1 MKRSAVMST
10 LIAALA
16 LGLVAFQVYT
26 AGYAPMTAIFQR
38 SIHLGFVL
46 AILFLTVPVSKRA
59 SPGLRWLVDGLL
71 LLATFA
77 FVAYIYTQ
85 YDQIMDRFGWWEPS
99 DVWMGVV
106 TTLLVLEATRRTIGW
121 PMTIIAAFFIAY
133 AFFGPYLPGVFA
145 HKGYGLER
153 LATQLYLTTEGIFG
167 LPLGVAA
174 TFVFIFI
181 LFGALL
187 EATGAGKFFIDLAYA
202 LAGRSRGGPA
212 KASVVSSAFMG
223 SLSGSA
229 IANVVTTGAFT
240 IPLMRRLG
248 YRPEEAAGVEAAAST
263 GGQIMPPIMGAGAFL
278 IAEYTG
284 VPYLEIVKLSIIPA
298 LLYFLTVYL
307 FVDGI
312 AAKRG
317 MKGLPR
323 DQLPRLGTVLLE
335 GWHYLLPL
343 AILVYY
349 LVKGVSAMKVGF
361 IGVLSV
367 VIAANLRARPGP
379 FWPRALHYAYHLLM
393 LGFLLYVGV
402 QSRQGI
408 SLVQF
413 YALIGG
419 IFVSTLSPYSPLGLS
434 ALIEA
439 LIHGAKSALPVSVA
453 TAAAGIVVGVV
464 GLTGV
469 GLKFSG
475 LVISASG
482 GYIFLALVLV
492 ALASLVLG
500 MGLPVTASYIVLVIL
515 AGPALQDLGIPLIV
529 AHLVVFWLSQD
540 SNVTPPVALAAY
552 AASGMAGADP
562 MRTGFMAWKFAKGLY
577 LIPLLMV
584 YRPGVML
591 EGGAALVGE
600 DVVLSLLAL
609 AAFVGALEGFL
620 VVPLKAWARL
630 GLALGGAL
638 IFFPSLGIEAI
649 GALLVILLVLQGL
662 RGQKSTG

>member
-1 MKRSAVMST
+1 MTKRLVA
-10 LIAALA
+10 LIAWLF
-16 LGLVAFQVYT
+16 VAFQLYT

-46 AILFLTVPVSKRA
+46 LLLFLTVPASKRF
-59 SPGLRWLVDGLL
+59 PPWLRWLVDGALIA
-71 LLATFA
+71 ATL
-77 FVAYIYTQ
+77 VVVGYIYFN
-85 YDQIMDRFGWWEPS
+85 YDEIIDRFGWWEPA
-99 DVWMGVV
+99 DVWLGVV
-106 TTLLVLEATRRTIGW
+106 ATLLVLEATRRAIGW
-121 PMTIIAAFFIAY
+121 PMTLIALFFLAY
-133 AFFGPYLPGVFA
+133 AYLGPYFPGVFA
-145 HKGYGLER
+145 HKGYELDR

-202 LAGRSRGGPA
+202 LAGQSRGGPA
-212 KASVVSSAFMG
+212 KASVISSAFMG

-248 YRPEEAAGVEAAAST
+248 YKPEEAAGVEAAAST

-284 VPYLEIVKLSIIPA
+284 VPYLEIVKLSVIPA
-298 LLYFLTVYL
+298 ILYFMTVYL
-307 FVDGI
+307 FVDAI

-317 MKGLPR
+317 MRGLPKSE
-323 DQLPRLGTVLLE
+323 LPPLGKVLAE
-335 GWHYLLPL
+335 GWHFLLPL
-343 AILVYY
+343 FILIYY
-349 LVKGVSAMKVGF
+349 LLKNVSAMKVGF
-361 IGVLSV
+361 IGVLAV
-367 VIAANLRARPGP
+367 VLSANLRARPGP
-379 FWPRALHYAYHLLM
+379 RWLRLLHYAYHLAM
-393 LGFLLYVGV
+393 LAFLLYVGM

-408 SLVQF
+408 TLGQF
-413 YALIGG
+413 YALVGG
-419 IFVSTLSPYSPLGLS
+419 TLLSTLSPLSPLSLS
-434 ALIEA
+434 RLAEA
-439 LIHGAKSALPVSVA
+439 LVQGAKSAIPVSVA
-453 TAAAGIVVGVV
+453 TAAAGIIVGVV

-475 LVISASG
+475 LVLSASG
-482 GYIFLALVLV
+482 GITLVALVLV

-515 AGPALQDLGIPLIV
+515 AGPALADLGVPLIV

-552 AASGMAGADP
+552 AASGLAGADP
-562 MRTGFMAWKFAKGLY
+562 MKAGFMAWKFAKGLY

-591 EGGAALVGE
+591 EGGMALIAK
-600 DVVLSLLAL
+600 DVFLAVLAL
-609 AAFVGALEGFL
+609 AAFVGVLEGFL
-620 VVPLKAWARL
+620 ARPLLPWARVLLLVGGLLIFAPGL
-630 GLALGGAL
+630 GLELLGA
-638 IFFPSLGIEAI
+638 AI
-649 GALLVILLVLQGL
+649 VLAVLAHAWLTGRSVL
-662 RGQKSTG
+662 R

>member
-1 MKRSAVMST
+1 MTARIVA
-10 LIAALA
+10 LIAWIF
-16 LGLVAFQVYT
+16 VAFQIYT

-46 AILFLTVPVSKRA
+46 VLLFLTVPVSKRF
-59 SPGLRWLVDGLL
+59 PPWLRWLIDGLL
-71 LLATFA
+71 IAATLL
-77 FVAYIYTQ
+77 VVGYIYFN
-85 YDQIMDRFGWWEPS
+85 YDQIMERFGWWEPA
-99 DVWMGVV
+99 DVWLGALAIV
-106 TTLLVLEATRRTIGW
+106 LVLEATRRAIGW
-121 PMTIIAAFFIAY
+121 PMTLIALFFLAY
-133 AFFGPYLPGVFA
+133 AYFGPYFPGVFS
-145 HKGYGLER
+145 HKGYELER

-167 LPLGVAA
+167 LPLGVAS

-202 LAGRSRGGPA
+202 LAGQSRGGPA
-212 KASVVSSAFMG
+212 KASVISSAFMG

-240 IPLMRRLG
+240 IPLMRKLG
-248 YRPEEAAGVEAAAST
+248 YKPEEAAGVEAAAST

-284 VPYLEIVKLSIIPA
+284 VPYLEIVKLSVIPA
-298 LLYFLTVYL
+298 ILYFFTVYL
-307 FVDGI
+307 FVDAI

-317 MKGLPR
+317 MRGLPKSE
-323 DQLPRLGTVLLE
+323 LPKVSKVLLE

-343 AILVYY
+343 GILIYY
-349 LVKGVSAMKVGF
+349 LVKNVSAMKVGF
-361 IGVLSV
+361 IGVLAV
-367 VIAANLRARPGP
+367 VLAANLRARPGGAP
-379 FWPRALHYAYHLLM
+379 WLRALHYAYHLFM
-393 LGFLLYVGV
+393 LGFLLYVGM

-408 SLVQF
+408 SLPQF

-419 IFVSTLSPYSPLGLS
+419 TLLSTLSPLSPLSLS
-434 ALIEA
+434 RLAEA
-439 LIHGAKSALPVSVA
+439 LVDGAKAAIPVSVA

-475 LVISASG
+475 LVLSASG
-482 GYIFLALVLV
+482 GITLVALVLV

-515 AGPALQDLGIPLIV
+515 AGPALADLGVPLII

-552 AASGMAGADP
+552 AASGLAGADP
-562 MRTGFMAWKFAKGLY
+562 MKAGFMAWKFAKGLY

-591 EGGAALVGE
+591 QGSPFVIAKDLALGVLALVAFVGVLEGFLLRPLPAWARLLLLVGGVLVFVPPLSGQLLGAALVLGTLLYIWLTGRS
-600 DVVLSLLAL
+600 VL
-609 AAFVGALEGFL
+609 
-620 VVPLKAWARL
+620 R
-630 GLALGGAL
+630 
-638 IFFPSLGIEAI
+638 
-649 GALLVILLVLQGL
+649 
-662 RGQKSTG
+662 

>member
-1 MKRSAVMST
+1 MIARLVA
-10 LIAALA
+10 LIAWLF
-16 LGLVAFQVYT
+16 VAFQVYT

-46 AILFLTVPVSKRA
+46 VLLFLYVPVSKRV
-59 SPGLRWLVDGLL
+59 PPWLRWLLDGLL
-71 LLATFA
+71 IAATLL
-77 FVAYIYTQ
+77 VVGYLYTQ
-85 YDQIMDRFGWWEPS
+85 YDEITDRFGWWEPA
-99 DVWMGVV
+99 DVGLGVV
-106 TTLLVLEATRRTIGW
+106 ATLLVLEATRRAIGW
-121 PMTIIAAFFIAY
+121 PMTLIAAFFLAY
-133 AFFGPYLPGVFA
+133 AYFGPLFPGVFA

-202 LAGRSRGGPA
+202 LAGQSRGGPA
-212 KASVVSSAFMG
+212 KASVISSAFMG

-240 IPLMRRLG
+240 IPLMRKLG

-278 IAEYTG
+278 IAEYTR
-284 VPYLEIVKLSIIPA
+284 VPYLEIVKLSVIPA
-298 LLYFLTVYL
+298 ILYFLTVYL
-307 FVDGI
+307 FVDAI

-317 MKGLPR
+317 MRGLPR
-323 DQLPRLGTVLLE
+323 AELPRLGAVLAE

-343 AILVYY
+343 FILVFY
-349 LVKGVSAMKVGF
+349 LLKNVSAMKVGF
-361 IGVLSV
+361 IGVLAV
-367 VIAANLRARPGP
+367 VLSANLRARPGTP
-379 FWPRALHYAYHLLM
+379 WLRAAHYAYHLVM
-393 LGFLLYVGV
+393 LGFLLYVGM

-408 SLVQF
+408 SLGQF
-413 YALIGG
+413 YALVGG
-419 IFVSTLSPYSPLGLS
+419 ALLSTLSPLSPLTLAQLAGAVVS
-434 ALIEA
+434 
-439 LIHGAKSALPVSVA
+439 GAKSAIPVSVA

-475 LVISASG
+475 LVLSASG
-482 GYIFLALVLV
+482 GVTLAALFLV
-492 ALASLVLG
+492 AIASLVLG

-515 AGPALQDLGIPLIV
+515 AGPALADLGVPLIV

-552 AASGMAGADP
+552 AASGLAQADP
-562 MRTGFMAWKFAKGLY
+562 MRAGLMAWKFAKGLY

-584 YRPGVML
+584 YRSGVML
-591 EGGAALVGE
+591 AGGPGLVVKDLALG
-600 DVVLSLLAL
+600 LLAL

-620 VVPLKAWARL
+620 LRPLAPWARGGLLLGGVLVFFPQL
-630 GLALGGAL
+630 GLDLLGA
-638 IFFPSLGIEAI
+638 
-649 GALLVILLVLQGL
+649 VLVLGTL
-662 RGQKSTG
+662 VGVWLTGRSETG

>member
-1 MKRSAVMST
+1 MIARIVA
-10 LIAALA
+10 LIAWLF
-16 LGLVAFQVYT
+16 VAFQVYT

-46 AILFLTVPVSKRA
+46 VLLFLTVPVSKRFP
-59 SPGLRWLVDGLL
+59 SWLRWLLEGVFIA
-71 LLATFA
+71 ATL
-77 FVAYIYTQ
+77 VSVGYIYTQ
-85 YDQIMDRFGWWEPS
+85 YDQIMGRFGWWEPT
-99 DVWMGVV
+99 DVWLGVV
-106 TTLLVLEATRRTIGW
+106 TTLLVLEATRRAIGW
-121 PMTIIAAFFIAY
+121 PMTLIAAFFLAY
-133 AFFGPYLPGVFA
+133 AYLGPYFPGVFA

-202 LAGRSRGGPA
+202 LAGQSRGGPA
-212 KASVVSSAFMG
+212 KASVISSAFMG

-307 FVDGI
+307 FVDAI

-317 MKGLPR
+317 MQGLPR
-323 DQLPRLGTVLLE
+323 SELPRLKAVLIE

-343 AILVYY
+343 FILVFY
-349 LVKGVSAMKVGF
+349 LLKNVSAMKVGF
-361 IGVLSV
+361 IGVLAV
-367 VIAANLRARPGP
+367 VLSANLRSRSGPG
-379 FWPRALHYAYHLLM
+379 WLRGLHYAYHLLM
-393 LGFLLYVGV
+393 LGFLLYVGL

-408 SLVQF
+408 SLAQF
-413 YALIGG
+413 YALVGG
-419 IFVSTLSPYSPLGLS
+419 TLLSTLSPLAPLPLARLAG
-434 ALIEA
+434 ALVA
-439 LIHGAKSALPVSVA
+439 GARAAIPVSVA
-453 TAAAGIVVGVV
+453 TAAAGVVVGVV

-475 LVISASG
+475 LVLSASG
-482 GYIFLALVLV
+482 GVTLVALVLV

-515 AGPALQDLGIPLIV
+515 AGPALADLGVPLIV

-552 AASGMAGADP
+552 AASGLAQADP
-562 MRTGFMAWKFAKGLY
+562 MRAGLMAWKFAKGLY

-591 EGGAALVGE
+591 SGGMPLLAKDLFLG
-600 DVVLSLLAL
+600 LLAL
-609 AAFVGALEGFL
+609 AAFVGALEGHLLRPLSVGVRL
-620 VVPLKAWARL
+620 VLLCGGVLVFFPGL
-630 GLALGGAL
+630 GMELLGAGL
-638 IFFPSLGIEAI
+638 IFA
-649 GALLVILLVLQGL
+649 ALTVSRL
-662 RGQKSTG
+662 TGRSVSA

>member
-1 MKRSAVMST
+1 MIARIVA
-10 LIAALA
+10 LIAWLF
-16 LGLVAFQVYT
+16 VAFQVYT

-46 AILFLTVPVSKRA
+46 VLLFLTVPVSKRF
-59 SPGLRWLVDGLL
+59 PPWLRWLLDGVLIA
-71 LLATFA
+71 ATLI
-77 FVAYIYTQ
+77 VVGYIYTQ
-85 YDQIMDRFGWWEPS
+85 YNAIMDRFGWWEPT
-99 DVWMGVV
+99 DVGLGVV
-106 TTLLVLEATRRTIGW
+106 ATLLVLEATRRAIGW
-121 PMTIIAAFFIAY
+121 PMTLIAAFFLAY
-133 AFFGPYLPGVFA
+133 AYFGPYFPGVFS
-145 HKGYGLER
+145 HKGYDLER

-202 LAGRSRGGPA
+202 LAGQSRGGPA
-212 KASVVSSAFMG
+212 KASVISSAFMG

-307 FVDGI
+307 FVDAI

-317 MKGLPR
+317 MRGLPR
-323 DQLPRLGTVLLE
+323 SELPRLSSVLAG

-343 AILVYY
+343 FILIFY
-349 LVKGVSAMKVGF
+349 LLKNVSAMKVGF
-361 IGVLSV
+361 IGVLAV
-367 VIAANLRARPGP
+367 VLSANLRARPGP
-379 FWPRALHYAYHLLM
+379 AWLRALHYAYHLAM
-393 LGFLLYVGV
+393 LGFLLYVGM

-408 SLVQF
+408 SLAQF
-413 YALIGG
+413 YALVGG
-419 IFVSTLSPYSPLGLS
+419 ALLS
-434 ALIEA
+434 ALSPLSPLSLSRLAEA
-439 LIHGAKSALPVSVA
+439 LVSGAKAAIPVSVA

-475 LVISASG
+475 LVLSASG
-482 GYIFLALVLV
+482 GITLVALVLV

-515 AGPALQDLGIPLIV
+515 AGPALSDLGVPLIV

-552 AASGMAGADP
+552 AGSGLAQADP
-562 MRTGFMAWKFAKGLY
+562 MRSGFMAWKFAKGLY

-584 YRPGVML
+584 YRPGIML
-591 EGGAALVGE
+591 EGGTLLVAKDLFLG
-600 DVVLSLLAL
+600 LLAL
-609 AAFVGALEGFL
+609 AAFVGVLEGHLFQ
-620 VVPLKAWARL
+620 PLAPWVRLLLLLGGVLLFFPGL
-630 GLALGGAL
+630 GLELLGAGL
-638 IFFPSLGIEAI
+638 IFAALFAGRLTRRSVSL
-649 GALLVILLVLQGL
+649 
-662 RGQKSTG
+662 

>member
-1 MKRSAVMST
+1 MIARIVA
-10 LIAALA
+10 LIAWLF
-16 LGLVAFQVYT
+16 VAFQIYT

-46 AILFLTVPVSKRA
+46 VLLFLTVPVSKRF
-59 SPGLRWLVDGLL
+59 PPWLRWLVDGLL
-71 LLATFA
+71 IAATL
-77 FVAYIYTQ
+77 VIVGYIYTN
-85 YDQIMDRFGWWEPS
+85 YDQIMDRFGWWEPT
-99 DVWMGVV
+99 DVWLGVV
-106 TTLLVLEATRRTIGW
+106 AVLLVLEATRRAIGW
-121 PMTIIAAFFIAY
+121 PMTLIALFFLAY
-133 AFFGPYLPGVFA
+133 AYFGPYFPGVFS
-145 HKGYGLER
+145 HKGYELER

-202 LAGRSRGGPA
+202 LAGQSRGGPA
-212 KASVVSSAFMG
+212 KASVISSAFMG

-240 IPLMRRLG
+240 IPLMRKLG

-284 VPYLEIVKLSIIPA
+284 VPYLEIVKLSVIPA
-298 LLYFLTVYL
+298 ILYFFTVYL
-307 FVDGI
+307 FVDAI

-317 MKGLPR
+317 MTGLPR
-323 DQLPRLGTVLLE
+323 SQLPKVSKVLAE

-343 AILVYY
+343 FILIYY
-349 LVKGVSAMKVGF
+349 LVKNVSAMKVGF
-361 IGVLSV
+361 IGVLAV
-367 VIAANLRARPGP
+367 VLSANLRAKPGGAP
-379 FWPRALHYAYHLLM
+379 GLRALHYAYHLLM
-393 LGFLLYVGV
+393 LGFLLYVGM

-408 SLVQF
+408 SLTQF

-419 IFVSTLSPYSPLGLS
+419 TLLSTLSPLSPLSLPRL
-434 ALIEA
+434 AEA
-439 LIHGAKSALPVSVA
+439 LVVGAKAAIPVSVA

-475 LVISASG
+475 LVLSASG
-482 GYIFLALVLV
+482 GITLVALILV

-515 AGPALQDLGIPLIV
+515 AGPALADLGVPLII

-552 AASGMAGADP
+552 AASGLAGADP
-562 MRTGFMAWKFAKGLY
+562 MKAGFMAWKFAKGLY

-584 YRPGVML
+584 YRPGIML
-591 EGGAALVGE
+591 QGGAFTVAKDLTLGLIALV
-600 DVVLSLLAL
+600 
-609 AAFVGALEGFL
+609 AFVGVLEGFL
-620 VVPLKAWARL
+620 LRPLPLAVRALLLLGGVLIFSPGL
-630 GLALGGAL
+630 GLEFLGGA
-638 IFFPSLGIEAI
+638 IVVAT
-649 GALLVILLVLQGL
+649 LVYVWL
-662 RGQKSTG
+662 TGRSVSR